1 MAQTSTDLIANE
13 LKFFRESMTKFEASK
28 TETEIKQFLTTN
40 SIVTNFISQLDV
52 NEDNEPAEQVYKNVK
67 VFRSR
72 VPYFVSTASNETK
85 ISMNKWTD
93 LAVDMP
99 SALKHVKPSSD
110 PNNKDYENMVKS
122 VVASFYP
129 FLKACYD
136 EIEKM
141 GLKSQ
146 LKYSI
151 KWQGATKGRKEGT
164 YRQLLGNLVACALA
178 TIRVA
183 TQKKAQLISRTSL
196 DWPGPIISLKA
207 EQQDLVS
214 DDKIYATNAKIDH
227 ALSYSKSDDP
237 TQRQLGLEKAKK
249 LVEEQWSAHILN
261 TISAVTSDK
270 FEDDNSDTI
279 NKKVTDKAK
288 KLFIDDCL
296 DIFLEELFNKN
307 LLERDDQALGAK
319 LEELNEYIIIAKT
332 NNKIDSKLLDPIKY
346 TIEQL
351 LNFARN
357 SKKQISKL
365 TEAFKSINL
374 ENAQTEYVIDS
385 ARVSH
390 PPQIDLHT
398 RNMFEP
404 EQWRKTK
411 PLADYIYDD
420 YLHYCAKARVVSN
433 ADKVRGLYYCFE
445 SRRLRTDFDREVLRN
460 IPEGRDMTKDEVDSW
475 MKKICRVF
483 DVESAKT
490 TQHYLQLFYD
500 SKTMCQ
506 KRTVGVLIWIIR
518 TPRDRFLNDYLLRCP
533 LSAKISHTLKTI
545 SHFCYISV

>member
-1 MAQTSTDLIANE
+1 MAQTSIDLISSE
-13 LKFFRESMTKFEASK
+13 QKFVTSIFKKFEDKK

-40 SIVTNFISQLDV
+40 SIVTNFISQLEV
-52 NEDNEPAEQVYKNVK
+52 NEDNEPSEQVYKNVK

-72 VPYFVSTASNETK
+72 VPYFVSTASTETK
-85 ISMNKWTD
+85 VSMTKWTD
-93 LAVDMP
+93 LACDMP
-99 SALKHVKPSSD
+99 KAIKHVKPSSD
-110 PNNKDYENMVKS
+110 PNNKDYENMVMS
-122 VVASFYP
+122 VVKAFYP

-136 EIEKM
+136 EIEKQ
-141 GLKSQ
+141 GAKS
-146 LKYSI
+146 LVKYSI
-151 KWQGATKGRKEGT
+151 KWPGATKGVRQGT
-164 YRQLLGNLVACALA
+164 YRQLLGHLVACALA

-183 TQKKAQLISRTSL
+183 TQKKTLKLSRTSL
-196 DWPGPIISLKA
+196 EWPGPIISLQS
-207 EQQDLVS
+207 EQQNLVS
-214 DDKIYATNAKIDH
+214 DDKIYAMNAKIDH
-227 ALSYSKSDDP
+227 ALSYSKSNDP
-237 TQRQLGLEKAKK
+237 TQRQLGLEKSKK
-249 LVEEQWSAHILN
+249 LIEEQWNSHILDV
-261 TISAVTSDK
+261 ISAVTSDE
-270 FEDDNSDTI
+270 FEKTDSNAQTI
-279 NKKVTDKAK
+279 NKTACDRAK

-319 LEELNEYIIIAKT
+319 LELLNEYTIVIKT
-332 NNKIDSKLLDPIKY
+332 NTKINSKLLDPIKY

-357 SKKQISKL
+357 SKNQTSKL

-374 ENAQTEYVIDS
+374 ENSNTEYVIDS

-404 EQWRKTK
+404 EQWRKNK
-411 PLADYIYDD
+411 PLSEFIYDE
-420 YLHYCAKARVVSN
+420 YLHYCAKARVTN
-433 ADKVRGLYYCFE
+433 EADKVRGLYYAFE
-445 SRRLRTDFDREVLRN
+445 SRRLRNDFDREVLRN

-483 DVESAKT
+483 DMESAKT
-490 TQHYLQLFYD
+490 TQHYLQTFYD
-500 SKTMCQ
+500 TKYMRQ

-533 LSAKISHTLKTI
+533 LSTKILFHA
-545 SHFCYISV
+545 